1 MKSIKRRQWFAQAFQ
16 RGIPLFISATG
27 ALQSTNAALAQMM
40 QLSAHEQAE
49 PLTDTPETS
58 KSAHLAALS
67 STFLASWRS
76 PRKDSDHYL
85 GLIHADWQAE
95 RCQILERVKLNGRP
109 HGLDQ
114 LADGSVIAMGLR
126 PGRWLM
132 HWRGSSE
139 RYINAD
145 DGFAFNGHA
154 AICADRSVIYTT
166 ETSVHDQRGYL
177 AVRDAR
183 RFEVLERWPTNGIEP
198 HHVLLDRHGRLW
210 IAHGGIRRGA
220 MDQKLDL
227 ASMQSKLSC
236 MDAQSGAVIGEWSL
250 ADRRLSMRHLALSE
264 VAHTASSPHQVLIGI
279 AMQAEHDSLETRRLA
294 PSLAIFRDDRLDV
307 ISTGTDALGYGAD
320 ISAAPDGGFCVSSN
334 RARKML
340 WWRPNSDQSL
350 SIIATIEEPYA
361 LCKDA
366 KSTNVYL
373 ACTWGVARW
382 QPKQAQLLP
391 WPEPMVLDNHWS
403 LMSTT
408 PNA

>member
-1 MKSIKRRQWFAQAFQ
+1 MPGDSKC
-16 RGIPLFISATG
+16 
-27 ALQSTNAALAQMM
+27 
-40 QLSAHEQAE
+40 LSAG
-49 PLTDTPETS
+49 PRMVLSLTM
-58 KSAHLAALS
+58 
-67 STFLASWRS
+67 FC
-76 PRKDSDHYL
+76 
-85 GLIHADWQAE
+85 LIGMGDF
-95 RCQILERVKLNGRP
+95 
-109 HGLDQ
+109 
-114 LADGSVIAMGLR
+114 GLR
-126 PGRWLM
+126 M
-132 HWRGSSE
+132 AE
-139 RYINAD
+139 
-145 DGFAFNGHA
+145 F
-154 AICADRSVIYTT
+154 
-166 ETSVHDQRGYL
+166 
-177 AVRDAR
+177 
-183 RFEVLERWPTNGIEP
+183 
-198 HHVLLDRHGRLW
+198 
-210 IAHGGIRRGA
+210 
-220 MDQKLDL
+220 
-227 ASMQSKLSC
+227 
-236 MDAQSGAVIGEWSL
+236 
-250 ADRRLSMRHLALSE
+250 
-264 VAHTASSPHQVLIGI
+264 QVLIGI

-373 ACTWGVARW
+373 ACAWGVARW